1 MIKDLSNVEHFEQ
14 DMAVNEDTQGGGLV
28 MLPVDK
34 LYPHPDNPRKKLGDL
49 TELSE
54 SIKAKGVM
62 QNLTVVPRSEEH
74 GTYTI
79 IIGHRRHAA
88 AKKAGLKELPCVI
101 VEMNEQ
107 EQIATML
114 LENIQRSDLTAYEQ
128 AKGFQMMMDFG
139 DSVSQIVEKTGFSE
153 STVRRRLKMA
163 ELDDETLEKVSARQ
177 LSLGDFDK
185 LSEIEDIEVRNKVL
199 ADIGTAN
206 FNNSLKSAVD
216 KQKLAAT
223 VKEMKEAFN
232 AAGLYEIPGADYSK
246 HSYQGAATG
255 TKDIKESIEVAKSRG
270 AVGYYYSYR
279 DTFYF
284 MSKKVTVDGQ
294 KTEAQLEREKAE
306 RERKERCNLL
316 KSTFERIYQL
326 RREFINNYTL
336 KRAISNLNKI
346 SAYMLVCGIN
356 GDLWKEIP
364 KEELEKLLF
373 GRETTVSS
381 YEEMCDEVEPSA
393 AAKSILVAVWLLTDC
408 DNLDCHDYYGRYD
421 GDKNLEMIY
430 EFLESIGYEMSDEE
444 RELLDGTSELYLK
457 EEEK

>member
-14 DMAVNEDTQGGGLV
+14 EMTVNEDTQGGGLV
-28 MLPVDK
+28 LLSVDK

-74 GTYTI
+74 GTYII

-101 VEMNEQ
+101 VEMSAQ

-185 LSEIEDIEVRNKVL
+185 LVEIEDIEVRNKVI

-232 AAGLYEIPGADYSK
+232 AAGLYEIPSADYSK
-246 HSYQGAATG
+246 HSYQGIATG
-255 TKDIKESIEVAKSRG
+255 TKDIEESIEVAKSRG

-284 MSKKVTVDGQ
+284 MSKKLTVDGQ
-294 KTEAQLEREKAE
+294 KTKEQLEREKAE
-306 RERKERCNLL
+306 RERMARVSNLDSAFD
-316 KSTFERIYQL
+316 KAYEL
-326 RREFINNYTL
+326 RREFIEQYSI
-336 KRAISNLNKI
+336 KQAVINLHKI
-346 SAYMLVCGIN
+346 AAFLAVTSIN
-356 GDLWKEIP
+356 RDLNSDIALA
-364 KEELEKLLF
+364 ELEDVFF
-373 GRETTVSS
+373 GRETLISS
-381 YEEMCDEVEPSA
+381 YEEMADAISPGE
-393 AAKSILVAVWLLTDC
+393 AAKALLVSVWLLADGDGYNC
-408 DNLDCHDYYGRYD
+408 FDYYGKYREKKPLNMVYD
-421 GDKNLEMIY
+421 
-430 EFLESIGYEMSDEE
+430 FLESLGYEMSDEE
-444 RELLDGTSELYLK
+444 KALIDGTSELYK
-457 EEEK
+457 KD